1 MEENRFKILVEKY
14 SPNGIKEKTPS
25 VQKLQF
31 YFSWLSLVFFFWV
44 FNFNL
49 RWEKLVIEFKKTG
62 ENVSTSLSCI
72 FFLFFLKIS
81 YGYVITISSWIET
94 SLVFWINFFCY
105 IFIYIFKISVLMSRI
120 GYILI
125 LKTSQSNI
133 LQFGD
138 CFYITRNNLSYKS
151 WI

>member
-1 MEENRFKILVEKY
+1 
-14 SPNGIKEKTPS
+14 
-25 VQKLQF
+25 
-31 YFSWLSLVFFFWV
+31 
-44 FNFNL
+44 
-49 RWEKLVIEFKKTG
+49 
-62 ENVSTSLSCI
+62 
-72 FFLFFLKIS
+72 
-81 YGYVITISSWIET
+81 
-94 SLVFWINFFCY
+94 
-105 IFIYIFKISVLMSRI
+105 MSRI